1 MKYSIIV
8 AGGSGSRMKSDI
20 PKQFLSIGGKPII
33 IITLE
38 KFLSINDNTVIL
50 VLPKSSFE
58 YWEQLKENYSTEIQ
72 EIKVVEGGNT
82 RFLSV
87 KNGLSN
93 IPSDRGLVAV
103 HDAVRPFVTIETIEK
118 TFETAEQLQSAVVYV
133 DSKDSIRM
141 ITTNGNEA
149 VDRSKVKIIQTPQ
162 TFDLAL
168 LKEAYLMEEKNTFT
182 DDASVFE
189 DFGRTI
195 HLVEGDYT
203 NIKITT
209 PEDIAM
215 AEFLMTF

>member
-8 AGGSGSRMKSDI
+8 AGGSGSRMKSDM
-20 PKQFLSIGGKPII
+20 PKQFLSIVGKPII

-38 KFLSINDNTVIL
+38 KFLSVKDNTVIL

-58 YWEQLKENYSTEIQ
+58 YWENLKSGFSKEIQ
-72 EIKVVEGGNT
+72 NIQVVEGGKT
-82 RFLSV
+82 RFQSV
-87 KNGLSN
+87 KNGLKA
-93 IPSDRGLVAV
+93 ITADYGLVAV
-103 HDAVRPFVTIETIEK
+103 HDAVRPFVSVETIEK
-118 TFETAEQLQSAVVYV
+118 TFETALQLQSAVVYV

-149 VDRSKVKIIQTPQ
+149 VDRTKIKIIQTPQ
-162 TFDLAL
+162 TFDLKL
-168 LKEAYLMEEKNTFT
+168 LKEAYLLEEKSTFT

-189 DFGRTI
+189 DFGKII

-209 PEDIAM
+209 PEDIAL

>member
-8 AGGSGSRMKSDI
+8 AGGSGSRMKSDM
-20 PKQFLSIGGKPII
+20 PKQFLCIAGKPII

-38 KFLSINDNTVIL
+38 KFLSVKDNTVIL

-58 YWEQLKENYSTEIQ
+58 YWENLKSGFSKEIQ
-72 EIKVVEGGNT
+72 NIQVVEGGKT
-82 RFLSV
+82 RFQSV
-87 KNGLSN
+87 KNGLKA
-93 IPSDRGLVAV
+93 ITTDDGLVAV
-103 HDAVRPFVTIETIEK
+103 HDAVRPFVSVETIEK
-118 TFETAEQLQSAVVYV
+118 TFETSLQLKSAVVYV

-141 ITTNGNEA
+141 ITNKGNEA
-149 VDRSKVKIIQTPQ
+149 VDRSKIKIIQTPQ
-162 TFDLAL
+162 TFDLKL
-168 LKEAYLMEEKNTFT
+168 LKEAYLLEEKSTFT

-189 DFGRTI
+189 DFGKTI

-209 PEDIAM
+209 PEDIAL